1 MTGSDFSYIQE
12 ELLLN
17 TKYLVYAALMTAI
30 IAVMGLVPAIPLP
43 FIPVPIVLQNVGV
56 FLAGIILGR
65 KYGVLSVIVFLLLV
79 MAGAPLLSGGRGGFG
94 VFLGP
99 SAGYLVMYVIV
110 AYLIGWARDRHY
122 DKLNFGRTLAIIV
135 IYGVI
140 LLDAVGGIVMA
151 LIIHMPVDKALL
163 LSLTFIPGDLIKAV
177 VASLIAV
184 ALYRNP
190 VTARIMRQLSA

>member
-1 MTGSDFSYIQE
+1 
-12 ELLLN
+12 
-17 TKYLVYAALMTAI
+17 MTAI

-43 FIPVPIVLQNVGV
+43 FLPVPIVLQNVGI

-99 SAGYLVMYVIV
+99 SAGYLGMYIIS
-110 AYLIGWARDRHY
+110 AFLIGWARDRHY

-135 IYGVI
+135 IYGVV

-151 LIIHMPVDKALL
+151 LIIHMPIDKALL
-163 LSLTFIPGDLIKAV
+163 LSLTFIPGDLIKAII
-177 VASLIAV
+177 ASLIAV
-184 ALYRNP
+184 ALYHNP
-190 VTARIMRQLSA
+190 VTARIMKQLSA